1 MREAFMKSL
10 FGLAEKD
17 PNVMLIT
24 ADLGYGVFE
33 EFEKKYP
40 NQYLNVGV
48 AEHSMMGVAS
58 GLALEGRIIF
68 TYSIGNFPT
77 LRCLEHIRNDACYH
91 ELNINI
97 VTSGGG
103 FSYGGLGM
111 SHHAT
116 EDLSIMR
123 ALPGI
128 NVIAP
133 GTAWEA
139 GEATIAL
146 CKDKKVGYLRID
158 KSKLDQPEISNNN
171 FKIGRANIFREGK
184 DITLIAAG
192 GILEET
198 VKASNEL
205 AKLGIESRVISL
217 CSVKPLDVDMVRKA
231 CDETGG
237 IITIEENNL
246 VGGMGS
252 AISETVLDNNFQPKV
267 FKRIG
272 LQDEY
277 SSIVGS
283 QQYLRSLY
291 KINSIAIVNQIK
303 KSLNLKDSEISALNL
318 FKINALKVINLE
330 KRYDKK
336 RVKKYVKEGVILS
349 PITKNDLENDKKI
362 ILLKEWR
369 EKNLDAFPTSSRITE
384 EGTFRWLK
392 NLVLDREDR
401 LMFFVKDIFGE
412 TIGHVGI
419 SSFDYQN
426 KTCEVDNIVR
436 GKISLQKN
444 AMKYAMQGLLCW
456 IDENISPEF
465 IYLRVFNDNTNAIN
479 LYDKLG
485 FQLDALHRIKKV
497 ENINKLK
504 HHSSENEV
512 ERFFIS
518 MRIKCNEINKG

>member
-1 MREAFMKSL
+1 MRDAFIKSL
-10 FGLAEKD
+10 FSLAEKD

-33 EFEKKYP
+33 KFEKKYP

-97 VTSGGG
+97 VSSGGG

-133 GTAWEA
+133 GTAWET
-139 GEATIAL
+139 GEATVAL
-146 CKDKKVGYLRID
+146 WKDKKVGYLRLD
-158 KSKLDQPEISNNN
+158 KSKLDQPEISNND

-192 GILEET
+192 GILEEA
-198 VKASNEL
+198 VRASNEL

-246 VGGMGS
+246 VGGIGS
-252 AISETVLDNNFQPKV
+252 AISEIVLDNNFQLKL

-291 KINSIAIVNQIK
+291 KINSIAIVNQVK
-303 KSLNLKDSEISALNL
+303 KSFNLMDTETSALNL
-318 FKINALKVINLE
+318 FKINALKVIDIE
-330 KRYDKK
+330 KRYDKQLI
-336 RVKKYVKEGVILS
+336 REYVKEGVVLS
-349 PITKNDLENDKKI
+349 PITKNDLKNDKKI
-362 ILLKEWR
+362 TLLKVWR
-369 EKNLDAFPTSSRITE
+369 KKNIDAFPASSEITQ
-384 EGTFRWLK
+384 EGTYQWLR

-419 SSFDYQN
+419 SSFDYVN

-436 GKISLQKN
+436 GRISLQKN
-444 AMKYAMQGLLCW
+444 AMMYAMQGLLCW
-456 IDENISPEF
+456 IEENISPEF
-465 IYLRVFNDNTNAIN
+465 IYLRVFNDNTSAIN

-504 HHSSENEV
+504 DLSSAKEV
-512 ERFFIS
+512 ERFFVS
-518 MRIKCNEINKG
+518 MRIKCNGVSNG

>member
-1 MREAFMKSL
+1 MNSL
-10 FGLAEKD
+10 FSLAKKD

-128 NVIAP
+128 NVMAP

-139 GEATIAL
+139 GEATLAL
-146 CKDKKVGYLRID
+146 YQDKKVGYLRID
-158 KSKLDQPEISNNN
+158 KSKLDQEEILNND
-171 FKIGRANIFREGK
+171 FQIGKANVIREGK

-192 GILEET
+192 GILEEA
-198 VKASNEL
+198 VKASYEL
-205 AKLGIESRVISL
+205 ERLGIESSVISL
-217 CSVKPLDVDMVRKA
+217 CSVKPIDVAMVRKA

-246 VGGMGS
+246 IGGMGS
-252 AISETVLDNNFQPKV
+252 AISEIVLDNNFQPKV

-272 LQDEY
+272 LKDEY

-283 QQYLRSLY
+283 QHYLRSLY
-291 KINSIAIVNQIK
+291 KIDSSSIIEEVK
-303 KSLNLKDSEISALNL
+303 
-318 FKINALKVINLE
+318 KVIN
-330 KRYDKK
+330 YD
-336 RVKKYVKEGVILS
+336 
-349 PITKNDLENDKKI
+349 
-362 ILLKEWR
+362 
-369 EKNLDAFPTSSRITE
+369 
-384 EGTFRWLK
+384 
-392 NLVLDREDR
+392 
-401 LMFFVKDIFGE
+401 
-412 TIGHVGI
+412 
-419 SSFDYQN
+419 
-426 KTCEVDNIVR
+426 
-436 GKISLQKN
+436 
-444 AMKYAMQGLLCW
+444 
-456 IDENISPEF
+456 
-465 IYLRVFNDNTNAIN
+465 
-479 LYDKLG
+479 
-485 FQLDALHRIKKV
+485 
-497 ENINKLK
+497 
-504 HHSSENEV
+504 
-512 ERFFIS
+512 
-518 MRIKCNEINKG
+518 

>member
-1 MREAFMKSL
+1 MREAFINSL
-10 FGLAEKD
+10 LSLAKKD

-128 NVIAP
+128 NVMAP

-139 GEATIAL
+139 GEATLAL
-146 CKDKKVGYLRID
+146 YQDKKVGYLRID
-158 KSKLDQPEISNNN
+158 KSKLDQEEILNND
-171 FKIGRANIFREGK
+171 FQIGKANVIREGK

-192 GILEET
+192 GILEEA
-198 VKASNEL
+198 VKASSEL
-205 AKLGIESRVISL
+205 ERLGIESRVISL
-217 CSVKPLDVDMVRKA
+217 CSVKPIDVAMVRKA

-237 IITIEENNL
+237 IVTIEENNL

-252 AISETVLDNNFQPKV
+252 AISEIVLDNNYQPKI

-272 LQDEY
+272 LKDEY

-283 QQYLRSLY
+283 QNYLRSLY
-291 KINSIAIVNQIK
+291 KIDSSSIIYEVK
-303 KSLNLKDSEISALNL
+303 RL
-318 FKINALKVINLE
+318 IN
-330 KRYDKK
+330 YD
-336 RVKKYVKEGVILS
+336 
-349 PITKNDLENDKKI
+349 
-362 ILLKEWR
+362 
-369 EKNLDAFPTSSRITE
+369 
-384 EGTFRWLK
+384 
-392 NLVLDREDR
+392 
-401 LMFFVKDIFGE
+401 
-412 TIGHVGI
+412 
-419 SSFDYQN
+419 
-426 KTCEVDNIVR
+426 
-436 GKISLQKN
+436 
-444 AMKYAMQGLLCW
+444 
-456 IDENISPEF
+456 
-465 IYLRVFNDNTNAIN
+465 
-479 LYDKLG
+479 
-485 FQLDALHRIKKV
+485 
-497 ENINKLK
+497 
-504 HHSSENEV
+504 
-512 ERFFIS
+512 
-518 MRIKCNEINKG
+518 